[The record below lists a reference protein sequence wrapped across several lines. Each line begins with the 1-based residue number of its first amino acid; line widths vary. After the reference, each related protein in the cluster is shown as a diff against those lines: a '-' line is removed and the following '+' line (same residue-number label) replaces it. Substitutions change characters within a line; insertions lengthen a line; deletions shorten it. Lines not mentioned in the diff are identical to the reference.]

1 MVIAVVSVFGKKRAH
16 KQKALRAKVTGAA
29 TNIYADVR
37 NFHPH
42 SYSHLFNK
50 IDIHTHIYA

>member
-50 IDIHTHIYA
+50 IDIHTHV